1 MEEANK
7 GHSIGVYSGDQE
19 MGIANVFKDEDIA
32 ADQEST
38 THNFPRKKDLDFARM
53 VVAEMVGTFV
63 VMFSIC
69 GIIASTELTKGEVG
83 LLEYASTG
91 GFAIIVVIFA
101 IGPISGA
108 HMNPSITIAFA
119 TLGQFPWCRVPIYV
133 TAQMLGSVSATYVG
147 KFVYNMHAD
156 FANTRPVHG
165 LKTAFWAELIATSFI
180 MFLASA
186 LSSNAQSVGQLSPVA
201 VGAAIALGV
210 LITGPVSGGSMNP
223 ARSFGPAV
231 VSWKFDHVWLYLVAP
246 TIGAVVGAH
255 LFRLLRLQPRHCHPT
270 PF

>member
-53 VVAEMVGTFV
+53 
-63 VMFSIC
+63 
-69 GIIASTELTKGEVG
+69 
-83 LLEYASTG
+83 
-91 GFAIIVVIFA
+91 
-101 IGPISGA
+101 
-108 HMNPSITIAFA
+108 
-119 TLGQFPWCRVPIYV
+119 VPIYV